1 MLPEITATNWAYQLR
16 CHIVCNSY
24 LFLYCMYVAVHSVIV
39 TLNNTMHLQATNDAK
54 WNIIRE
60 ELFDGSCTN
69 GSRAPLYNPYQVQV
83 NSSAGY
89 MNDCN
94 PHNQQRCAMGD
105 LSGKL
110 GMFASKANSIP
121 HKTYSFY
128 DENLFLTGKYT
139 SELNKLYVCIYIFLQ

>member
-1 MLPEITATNWAYQLR
+1 
-16 CHIVCNSY
+16 
-24 LFLYCMYVAVHSVIV
+24 MYVAVQSVLV
-39 TLNNTMHLQATNDAK
+39 TLNNAMHLQANNDTK
-54 WNIIRE
+54 WHIIRQ
-60 ELFDGSCTN
+60 ELRNGSCTN
-69 GSRAPLYNPYQVQV
+69 GGIASLYNPYQVQV

-94 PHNQQRCAMGD
+94 PRNQQRCAMGD

-110 GMFASKANSIP
+110 GTLAIEANSNS

-139 SELNKLYVCIYIFLQ
+139 SELNKLYVYIYIYLYR

>member
-1 MLPEITATNWAYQLR
+1 M
-16 CHIVCNSY
+16 
-24 LFLYCMYVAVHSVIV
+24 AVHSVIV
-39 TLNNTMHLQATNDAK
+39 TLNNTIHLQATIDTK
-54 WNIIRE
+54 WHIIHE
-60 ELFDGSCTN
+60 ELSNGRCTN
-69 GSRAPLYNPYQVQV
+69 GTQAPLYNPYQVQL

-94 PHNQQRCAMGD
+94 PHKQQRCAMGD

-110 GMFASKANSIP
+110 GTLAIEVNSNH

-139 SELNKLYVCIYIFLQ
+139 SEFNKCIL

>member
-1 MLPEITATNWAYQLR
+1 
-16 CHIVCNSY
+16 
-24 LFLYCMYVAVHSVIV
+24 MYFTVHSVFV
-39 TLNNTMHLQATNDAK
+39 TLNTMHLQVTNDTK
-54 WNIIRE
+54 WHIIRE
-60 ELFDGSCTN
+60 ERFDGSCTN
-69 GSRAPLYNPYQVQV
+69 SSKAPLYNPYQVQV

>member
-1 MLPEITATNWAYQLR
+1 M
-16 CHIVCNSY
+16 CNSQ
-24 LFLYCMYVAVHSVIV
+24 LFLCCMYVAVHSVFV
-39 TLNNTMHLQATNDAK
+39 TLYNAMHLQANNDTK
-54 WNIIRE
+54 WHIIRE
-60 ELFDGSCTN
+60 ELSNGSCTN
-69 GSRAPLYNPYQVQV
+69 GGMASPYNPYQVHV

-94 PHNQQRCAMGD
+94 PHKQQRCAMGD

-110 GMFASKANSIP
+110 GTLAIEVNSNP

-139 SELNKLYVCIYIFLQ
+139 SELNKLYVYNYIYIWW